1 MDLARSYD
9 GAKGYPHWIMAHSQT
24 QARGRYGRVWLSSK
38 GAFAASLV
46 MQPNCTLVVAAQR
59 SFVASCALRR
69 ALTTYVD
76 SSYLAQKWPND
87 VLLNGGKVA
96 GILLESSGSGSNVE
110 RLTIGVGVNLGYAPK
125 DIPEASFVPVGLAD
139 VTGEIV
145 PSEAFLEVL
154 AAEFVEVE
162 HKLTTGG
169 FAEIRAEWIDHAA
182 RMGQVISARTS
193 REVHTGSF
201 EGIDEDGNLL
211 LLTPGGKRVITAA
224 DVYF

>member
-1 MDLARSYD
+1 MNLARAYD
-9 GAKGYPHWIMAHSQT
+9 GAKGYPHWIMARSQT
-24 QARGRYGRVWLSSK
+24 QARGRQGRVWLSPK

-46 MQPNCTLVVAAQR
+46 MQPNCTPAFAAQR

-76 SSYLAQKWPND
+76 SSSLAQKWPND

-125 DIPEASFVPVGLAD
+125 NVSDASFVPVGLAD
-139 VTGEIV
+139 VTDQII
-145 PSEAFLEVL
+145 SAEAFLEVL
-154 AAEFVEVE
+154 AAEFAEME
-162 HKLTTGG
+162 HKLVTDG
-169 FAEIRAEWIDHAA
+169 FAEIRAEWIAHAA
-182 RMGQVISARTS
+182 RIGQVISVRTS
-193 REVHTGSF
+193 REVHKGSF

-211 LLTPGGKRVITAA
+211 LLTPGGKRVIPTA